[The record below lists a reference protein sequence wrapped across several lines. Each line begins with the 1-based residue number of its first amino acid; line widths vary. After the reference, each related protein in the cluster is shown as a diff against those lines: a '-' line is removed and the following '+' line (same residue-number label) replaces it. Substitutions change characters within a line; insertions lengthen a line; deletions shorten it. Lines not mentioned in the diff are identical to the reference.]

1 MAAAIPKL
9 PDISYILSLDH
20 LDDLC
25 QVRDNAI
32 TYYMKYKHDDPRHA
46 HGRKAWSMAFER
58 LCDLMANEFDPQS
71 DAERDCM
78 VALAAYE
85 LVLEAKH
92 GKKVKAT
99 YLRKSI
105 LQKGII
111 EAISSSILKGES
123 TSGLNTLFQMG
134 KAALAFENV
143 VLKHSNSFTETVVL
157 AAENTLKNVKLS
169 AGETLS

>member
-1 MAAAIPKL
+1 
-9 PDISYILSLDH
+9 
-20 LDDLC
+20 
-25 QVRDNAI
+25 
-32 TYYMKYKHDDPRHA
+32 
-46 HGRKAWSMAFER
+46 
-58 LCDLMANEFDPQS
+58 
-71 DAERDCM
+71 M

-123 TSGLNTLFQMG
+123 TSGLNTLFEMG

-143 VLKHSNSFTETVVL
+143 VLKHSNAFAETVVL

-169 AGETLS
+169 ADETLL